1 MKKTF
6 FTVGPSKIYPTVP
19 SHIKNA
25 LQNDILSISHRGDQ
39 FKSIYGSMTSG
50 LRKLLNIPETHE
62 IIVLSS
68 ALEAMDRVIQ
78 SMSHNNTYHILTGN
92 FGKIWMNISSDLGK
106 SPESFQFFNWDYV
119 SNQAIERSS
128 KQVKNGIVG
137 EFENIK
143 IPRKS
148 ELVCITQNDTSTGFS
163 IPMTDIYKLQ
173 DKYPD
178 KLFALDIVSSVPYV
192 EIDYRKIDAVF
203 FSVQKGFGLP
213 AGLSILILS
222 PKAIAKA
229 EKLSNLKNYSIGSY
243 HNIIKLSKKS
253 RNNQTNETPNVLGI
267 YLLDCVIKDM
277 LKTGVSQ
284 IRKRLDDQ
292 ARKMYSFFSTPS
304 LPPSEIKP
312 EYYKDSETGLSS
324 SAYSAF
330 IKEEK
335 YRSVTDPVFE
345 ILKGSTPL
353 IKFAAQKGLILGAG
367 YKGSSP
373 GGIDFKEKH
382 IRVANFPAITEADI
396 KKLFKVVKDFYK

>member
-1 MKKTF
+1 MKKIF

-39 FKSIYGSMTSG
+39 FKNIYGSMTSG

-92 FGKIWMNISSDLGK
+92 FGKIWMGISSDLGK
-106 SPESFQFFNWDYV
+106 SPESCQFFNWDT
-119 SNQAIERSS
+119 
-128 KQVKNGIVG
+128 G
-137 EFENIK
+137 EIAAKSLDEIK
-143 IPRKS
+143 IPNKS

-192 EIDYRKIDAVF
+192 DIEYKKLDAVF

-229 EKLSNLKNYSIGSY
+229 EKLSNLKGYSIGSY
-243 HNIIKLSKKS
+243 HNILRLSKKS

-267 YLLDCVIKDM
+267 YLLDCVIKDY
-277 LKTGVSQ
+277 LKSGLQ
-284 IRKRLDDQ
+284 KLRKRLDEQ
-292 ARKMYSFFSTPS
+292 SGMMYSFFS
-304 LPPSEIKP
+304 KP
-312 EYYKDSETGLSS
+312 EYY
-324 SAYSAF
+324 SAF
-330 IKEEK
+330 VKMEK
-335 YRSVTDPVFE
+335 YQSKTDPVFE

-353 IKFAAQKGLILGAG
+353 IKFAGEKGLVLGAG

>member
-6 FTVGPSKIYPTVP
+6 FTVGPSKIYPTLTP
-19 SHIKNA
+19 HIKNA
-25 LQNDILSISHRGDQ
+25 VENDILSISHRGEQ
-39 FKSIYGSMTSG
+39 FKNIYGSMASG
-50 LRKLLNIPETHE
+50 IRKLLNVPETHE

-106 SPESFQFFNWDYV
+106 SPESLQYFDWDTNEV
-119 SNQAIERSS
+119 AEESLE
-128 KQVKNGIVG
+128 K
-137 EFENIK
+137 IK
-143 IPRKS
+143 IPKKS

-163 IPMTDIYKLQ
+163 IPMSEIYKLQ

-192 EIDYRKIDAVF
+192 DIEYNKLDAVF

-222 PKAIAKA
+222 PKAIEKA
-229 EKLSNLKNYSIGSY
+229 EKLSNLKGYSIGSY
-243 HNIIKLSKKS
+243 HNILKLSKKS

-267 YLLDCVIKDM
+267 YLLDSVIKDM
-277 LKTGVSQ
+277 LKIGVSKL
-284 IRKRLDDQ
+284 RRRLDDQ
-292 ARKMYSFFSTPS
+292 ARMMYSFFS
-304 LPPSEIKP
+304 KP
-312 EYYKDSETGLSS
+312 EYYT
-324 SAYSAF
+324 AF

-353 IKFAAQKGLILGAG
+353 IKFAAEKGLVLGAG
-367 YKGSSP
+367 YKGSVP
-373 GGIDFKEKH
+373 GSIDFKEKH
-382 IRVANFPAITEADI
+382 IRVANFPAITEVDI
-396 KKLFKVVKDFYK
+396 KKLFKVVKEFYR